1 LLGKVSVKRFGLS
14 KSERIKTKNEISL
27 LFNSGKRIYSNSR
40 KLKAIF
46 YFDKEKAGTIK
57 IVPAVYKRAGNA
69 VWRNRMKRLI
79 RESYRLNKE
88 ILTSV
93 IDNRTLLLMISP
105 NSINKKKYP
114 RLFLKDIEND
124 VIEILNTI
132 RSYILT
138 EQNKTGNL

>member
-1 LLGKVSVKRFGLS
+1 MKRFGLS
-14 KSERIKTKNEISL
+14 KHERIKKKNEISL

-46 YFDKEKAGTIK
+46 YIEDKKAGTVK
-57 IVPAVYKRAGNA
+57 IVPAVYKKAGNA

-93 IDNRTLLLMISP
+93 LGNRTLLLMISP

-114 RLFLKDIEND
+114 RLFLKDVEEDI
-124 VIEILNTI
+124 IEILNTI
-132 RSYILT
+132 KSYILT
-138 EQNKTGNL
+138 EQNKPGNS

>member
-1 LLGKVSVKRFGLS
+1 MKRFGLS